1 MAVVW
6 TKEQIIAQLTTIEP
20 LWHWTGST
28 ITYAFPT
35 TAAGM
40 YAPFGESSGFR
51 AVNSSQQVYFKLAL
65 QTWDD
70 LIPQTF
76 QEVFTGTSDLE
87 MAYSSTM
94 GNAYAYVID
103 GTGAR
108 AGSAWFSTTK
118 GQDAWNSTVAPTVGY
133 YGFSTLMHELGH
145 ALGLNH
151 MGNYNAGSG
160 GVYLPSSYQDS
171 HVYSIMSYFGPDG
184 ERSSEVAQADWVG
197 YDGRTYSPQTPMLN
211 DILAIQSIYGVSTT
225 TRKENT
231 IYGFHT
237 TVTGESAKLYDF
249 TINKNPILT
258 IFDSG
263 GTDTLDFG
271 GWIAPSTINL
281 EAGAFSSCNYMT
293 DNIAI
298 AYNCTIENA
307 VSGSGNDTLN
317 GNAFANILDGGAGID
332 SLNGGAGNDT
342 LIGGTGND
350 TLDGGEGDDL
360 AVFAGAYLSYSFRYA
375 ASTGVLTVSNSIT
388 GIDSVMRVEYFQF
401 SDVQKSL
408 RQIIPTDSTAP
419 ILTGTNPADN
429 ATGFLP
435 NANLVLTFSEYIAAG
450 VGNVR
455 LFSDAGTLVA
465 TIAIADTTQISISGN
480 TLTINPI
487 NDLAAG
493 FGYYVNIDSGAVKDL
508 AGNAYTGISGS
519 TAFNFTTI
527 NLDKTAPTLLSTTP
541 LDNATLV
548 ATSANL
554 VLTFSEAIKAGTG
567 NVLIYTTAGVL
578 TKSIAITDTA
588 QVSIAGSTLTINPS
602 ADLSYGTGYFVQFA
616 EGVVKDLAGN
626 NFAGI
631 SNSTTFNFSTVAA
644 AVADDYPWATNTT
657 GVVIV
662 NSPVTAGSIE
672 VIDDKDLFK
681 VTLVA
686 GTQYSFTLKAATSGL
701 ADPYLVLYGPT
712 VDLIASDNDSGGAK
726 DAQIIFTATTTG
738 TYYLGAM
745 DFGSGTGRYNL
756 TAQTVQN
763 SSDDFTNSTN
773 TVGVVTVGSQTR
785 GTIEI
790 ATDEDWFKVA
800 LQAGTSY
807 RFELLGADGGGGTL
821 GGGTGHQ
828 PYLSLFDANGLYIS
842 ATASGGTG
850 GDPLLTFTAT
860 TSGNYFLSAKD
871 LYATGTGTYTLKAL
885 SQGVI
890 ADDFPWSTS
899 TTGVVAV
906 NGTATNG
913 VINFT
918 NDRDL
923 FKVTLTA
930 GTVYVFDLIGVS
942 GGLADPFL
950 RLYGSDVVQLSF
962 DDDSGDLLNSRIT
975 YTAATTGTYY
985 LGVESASLSTGSV
998 TGAYKISA
1006 ATVADDFPWSTSTT
1020 GVVAVNGTATNGVIN
1035 FTNDRDLFKVTLT
1048 AGTVYVFDLIG
1059 VSGGLADPFL
1069 RLYGSDVVQLSF
1081 DDDSGDLLNSRITY
1095 TAATT
1100 GTYYL
1105 GVESASL
1112 STGSVTGA
1120 YKISATV
1127 ADTTAPTVTTFSPA
1141 DEATAVAIGAN
1152 IVVTFSE
1159 TVQRGTGNIVLK
1171 TAAGVTVATYDAA
1184 TSTNL
1189 SISSNALTINP
1200 SSDLGYSTGYKVEFA
1215 AGSIKDVAG
1224 NNYAG
1229 TTSYN
1234 FTTAS
1239 VPNNVPTS
1247 VNAAITVVE
1256 DVASK
1261 LLATSFKFTDAD
1273 NAQTLQK
1280 VVITSLPTAGTLK
1293 LSGVAVQIN
1302 DEIAIADINAG
1313 NLTYVT
1319 ASNGSGLA
1327 YATMGFKVHD
1337 GIAPSASSYTLTFN
1351 ATAVNDA
1358 PTLANAIAD
1367 QAATE
1372 GSAFSLSVANAFTD
1386 VDTGDVLTLSATL
1399 SDGKPLPNWLKFM
1412 PATGAFAGTPLDAD
1426 SSKTINVMVK
1436 ATDKGKAVASDT
1448 FALVITGV
1456 NVAPVAKTIT
1466 AAASATENLAFTY
1479 AIPKGTFTDSDSGDL
1494 LTYSAS
1500 GLPSGLSINTSTGT
1514 ITGKLSFAG
1523 ADTPQRS
1530 ITLTAT
1536 DRAGLSA
1543 STNLTL
1549 NVENVPTITGTSAA
1563 DTLVGGAGADVITGG
1578 AGSDQLT
1585 GGAGADQ
1592 FRFDQAPGTAN
1603 LDTITDFVSG
1613 TDKLMLSV
1621 KIYKALGTKA
1631 GAVTSAQFVQGAGL
1645 TTGQDATDR
1654 LVFNTS
1660 NSTLYYDADG
1670 SATAQ
1675 SGVAIAVLTGVT
1687 SLSFSDLWLN

>member
-1006 ATVADDFPWSTSTT
+1006 
-1020 GVVAVNGTATNGVIN
+1020 
-1035 FTNDRDLFKVTLT
+1035 
-1048 AGTVYVFDLIG
+1048 
-1059 VSGGLADPFL
+1059 
-1069 RLYGSDVVQLSF
+1069 
-1081 DDDSGDLLNSRITY
+1081 
-1095 TAATT
+1095 
-1100 GTYYL
+1100 
-1105 GVESASL
+1105 
-1112 STGSVTGA
+1112 
-1120 YKISATV
+1120 TV